1 MRDGRF
7 SDSGFSLVEVI
18 ATILAAAILGAIFI
32 NFMGTA
38 MSRSVRSMEMVQGEA
53 DAESVLERI
62 TADYVLRTN
71 QNSAT
76 ALDLMEKRINTPPK
90 SIYGP
95 RVSARYVSYTNGV
108 EDGTAANQRTLKV
121 TVAAAGNDLIVLL
134 AQTRAFSSPNNPN
147 PPPVLF

>member
-1 MRDGRF
+1 MEAGIRNK
-7 SDSGFSLVEVI
+7 GFTLVEVI
-18 ATILAAAILGAIFI
+18 VTILVTAILSSIFI

-38 MSRSVRSMEMVQGEA
+38 MSRSVRSVEIVQGEA

-76 ALDLMEKRINTPPK
+76 ALGLMEAAINTPPK

-95 RVSARYVSYTNGV
+95 DVSARYVYFDAGGNELLYTG
-108 EDGTAANQRTLKV
+108 ASPLTLEVKV
-121 TVAAAGNDLIVLL
+121 TAEGNNLIVLL
-134 AQTRAFSSPNNPN
+134 AKTRNPN
-147 PPPVLF
+147 SPPVLF

>member
-1 MRDGRF
+1 MEAFIRNK
-7 SDSGFSLVEVI
+7 GFTLVEVI
-18 ATILAAAILGAIFI
+18 VTILVTAILSSIFI

-38 MSRSVRSMEMVQGEA
+38 MSRSVRSVEIVQGEA

-76 ALDLMEKRINTPPK
+76 ALGLMEAAINTPPK

-95 RVSARYVSYTNGV
+95 NVSARYVYFDAGGNELLYTG
-108 EDGTAANQRTLKV
+108 ASPLTLEVKV
-121 TVAAAGNDLIVLL
+121 TAEGNDLIVLL
-134 AQTRAFSSPNNPN
+134 AKTRNPN
-147 PPPVLF
+147 SPPVLF

>member
-1 MRDGRF
+1 MEAGIRNK
-7 SDSGFSLVEVI
+7 GFTLVEVI
-18 ATILAAAILGAIFI
+18 VTILVTAILSSIFI

-38 MSRSVRSMEMVQGEA
+38 MSRSVRSVEIVQGEA

-76 ALDLMEKRINTPPK
+76 ALGLMEAAINTPPK

-95 RVSARYVSYTNGV
+95 NVSARYVYFDAGGNELLYTG
-108 EDGTAANQRTLKV
+108 ASPLTLEVKV
-121 TVAAAGNDLIVLL
+121 TAEGNDLIVLL
-134 AQTRAFSSPNNPN
+134 AKTRNPN
-147 PPPVLF
+147 SPPVLF

>member
-1 MRDGRF
+1 MEAGIRNK
-7 SDSGFSLVEVI
+7 GFTLVEVI
-18 ATILAAAILGAIFI
+18 VTILVTAILSSIFI

-38 MSRSVRSMEMVQGEA
+38 MSRSVRSVEIVQGEA

-76 ALDLMEKRINTPPK
+76 ALGLMEAAINTPPK

-95 RVSARYVSYTNGV
+95 DVSARYVYFDAGGNELLYTG
-108 EDGTAANQRTLKV
+108 ASPLTLEVKV
-121 TVAAAGNDLIVLL
+121 TAEGNDLIVLL
-134 AQTRAFSSPNNPN
+134 AKTRNPN
-147 PPPVLF
+147 SPPVLF

>member
-1 MRDGRF
+1 MRHGRLN
-7 SDSGFSLVEVI
+7 DSGFSLVEVI
-18 ATILAAAILGAIFI
+18 ATILAAAILGVIFI

-62 TADYVLRTN
+62 TADYVRRIN

-76 ALDLMEKRINTPPK
+76 ALGLMEADINTPPK
-90 SIYGP
+90 AIYGS

-121 TVAAAGNDLIVLL
+121 TVDAAGNDLIVLL
-134 AQTRAFSSPNNPN
+134 AQTRNPN
-147 PPPVLF
+147 SPPVLF

>member
-1 MRDGRF
+1 MQKRCRTA
-7 SDSGFSLVEVI
+7 SGFSLVEVI

-62 TADYVLRTN
+62 IADYVLRTN

-76 ALDLMEKRINTPPK
+76 ALDLTERAINVQR
-90 SIYGP
+90 IYGS
-95 RVSARYVSYTNGV
+95 RASARYVSYTNGV

-121 TVAAAGNDLIVLL
+121 TVDAAGNDLIVLL
-134 AQTRAFSSPNNPN
+134 AQTRNSNS
-147 PPPVLF
+147 PPVLF

>member
-1 MRDGRF
+1 MEAGIRNK
-7 SDSGFSLVEVI
+7 GFTLVEVI
-18 ATILAAAILGAIFI
+18 VTIIVTAILSSIFI

-38 MSRSVRSMEMVQGEA
+38 MSRSVRSVEIVQGEA

-76 ALDLMEKRINTPPK
+76 ALGLMEAAINTPPK

-95 RVSARYVSYTNGV
+95 DVSARYVYFDAGGNELLYTG
-108 EDGTAANQRTLKV
+108 ASPLTLEVKV
-121 TVAAAGNDLIVLL
+121 TAEGNDLIVLL
-134 AQTRAFSSPNNPN
+134 AKTRNPN
-147 PPPVLF
+147 SPPVLF

>member
-1 MRDGRF
+1 MEADIRNK
-7 SDSGFSLVEVI
+7 GFTLVEVI
-18 ATILAAAILGAIFI
+18 VTILVAAILSAAFI

-38 MSRSVRSMEMVQGEA
+38 MSRSVRSVEIVQGEA

-76 ALDLMEKRINTPPK
+76 ALGLMEAAINTPPK

-95 RVSARYVSYTNGV
+95 DVSARYVYFDAGGNELLYTG
-108 EDGTAANQRTLKV
+108 ASPLTLEVKV
-121 TVAAAGNDLIVLL
+121 TAEGNNLIVLL
-134 AQTRAFSSPNNPN
+134 AKTRNPN
-147 PPPVLF
+147 SPPVLF

>member
-1 MRDGRF
+1 MKAGVRNK
-7 SDSGFSLVEVI
+7 GFTLVEVI
-18 ATILAAAILGAIFI
+18 VTILVTAILSSIFI

-38 MSRSVRSMEMVQGEA
+38 MSRSVRSVEIVQGEA

-76 ALDLMEKRINTPPK
+76 ALGLMEAAINTPPK

-95 RVSARYVSYTNGV
+95 NVSARYVYFDAGGNELLYTG
-108 EDGTAANQRTLKV
+108 ASPLTLEVKV
-121 TVAAAGNDLIVLL
+121 TAEGNDLIVLL
-134 AQTRAFSSPNNPN
+134 AKTRNPN
-147 PPPVLF
+147 SPPVLF

>member
-1 MRDGRF
+1 
-7 SDSGFSLVEVI
+7 
-18 ATILAAAILGAIFI
+18 
-32 NFMGTA
+32 
-38 MSRSVRSMEMVQGEA
+38 MEMVQGEA

-76 ALDLMEKRINTPPK
+76 ALALMEADINNPPK
-90 SIYGP
+90 AIYGS

-121 TVAAAGNDLIVLL
+121 TVDAAGNDLIVLL
-134 AQTRAFSSPNNPN
+134 AQTRNPN
-147 PPPVLF
+147 SPPVLF

>member
-1 MRDGRF
+1 MGAGIRNK
-7 SDSGFSLVEVI
+7 GFTLVEVI
-18 ATILAAAILGAIFI
+18 VTILVTAILSSIFI

-38 MSRSVRSMEMVQGEA
+38 MSRSVRSVEIVQGEA

-76 ALDLMEKRINTPPK
+76 ALALMESDINTPPK
-90 SIYGP
+90 AIYGS

-121 TVAAAGNDLIVLL
+121 TVDAAGNDLIVLL

>member
-1 MRDGRF
+1 MEAGIRNK
-7 SDSGFSLVEVI
+7 GFTLVEVI
-18 ATILAAAILGAIFI
+18 VTIIVTAILSSIFI

-38 MSRSVRSMEMVQGEA
+38 MSRSVRSVEIVQGEA

-76 ALDLMEKRINTPPK
+76 ALGLMEAAINTPPK

-95 RVSARYVSYTNGV
+95 NVSARYVYFDAGGNELLYTG
-108 EDGTAANQRTLKV
+108 ASPLTLEVKV
-121 TVAAAGNDLIVLL
+121 TAEGNDLIVLL
-134 AQTRAFSSPNNPN
+134 AKTRNPN
-147 PPPVLF
+147 SPPVLF